1 MIEKMVEIGILFDF
15 YGKLLTDKQ
24 YEAVDLYY
32 MNDLSLGE
40 ISEKI
45 EVSRQGIFDILK
57 RAEKNLYEYEKK
69 LGLVN
74 KFRMSY
80 DGLRDIIMYSDEISE
95 LIESDNREEIEDL
108 LIKIK
113 SIGKELLIE
122 ER

>member
-80 DGLRDIIMYSDEISE
+80 DGLRDIIIYSDEISE
-95 LIESDNREEIEDL
+95 LIESNNREEIEDL
-108 LIKIK
+108 LMKIK